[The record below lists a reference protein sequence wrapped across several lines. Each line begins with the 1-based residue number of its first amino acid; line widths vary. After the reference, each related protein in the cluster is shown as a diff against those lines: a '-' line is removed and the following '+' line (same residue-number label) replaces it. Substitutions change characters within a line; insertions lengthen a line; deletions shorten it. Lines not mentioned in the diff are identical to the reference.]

1 MKFDLLYRRR
11 WWLLYVPVLALA
23 ALLMWI
29 TATEWIPQPPRS
41 LTIAAGQLGDG
52 YTQTALRY
60 RERLAQLGIE
70 AQVITQDSAH
80 AALSTLT
87 ENPPR
92 AQLALVNGLS
102 ALKPLSASDSTA
114 PAPALQGLAV
124 IEREPLWIFSRT
136 PLMTRV
142 QELRGLKVG
151 IAANDSLAS
160 RAAQIVLENAQLSLS
175 SVSLISVPRTTLANQ
190 LIDGQLD
197 AVIVLASAQSEVV
210 RLLTRSPS
218 IQLIGLERV
227 QGLLQAEQRLRPFVL
242 PQGVIEL
249 RGDIPPRD
257 LTMVASD
264 LQLVITPDMHPALQ
278 RALLDVANQLHEQ
291 PSFLQRQ
298 GEFPRVIDVDFSPSP
313 VALASTQGSK
323 PFLEQL
329 LPYGWAQWVQWF
341 LLAGLPI
348 LLITVMLL
356 AWIPSWFDWRINALL
371 QNFYGELKFL
381 ESEID
386 PVAQERPIEMRQL
399 IQRLDAIDM
408 QVMQL
413 QLPNE
418 FAPRW
423 YTLRNHLTDARER
436 LLALRAR

>member
-1 MKFDLLYRRR
+1 
-11 WWLLYVPVLALA
+11 
-23 ALLMWI
+23 
-29 TATEWIPQPPRS
+29 
-41 LTIAAGQLGDG
+41 
-52 YTQTALRY
+52 
-60 RERLAQLGIE
+60 
-70 AQVITQDSAH
+70 
-80 AALSTLT
+80 
-87 ENPPR
+87 
-92 AQLALVNGLS
+92 
-102 ALKPLSASDSTA
+102 
-114 PAPALQGLAV
+114 
-124 IEREPLWIFSRT
+124 
-136 PLMTRV
+136 V

-151 IAANDSLAS
+151 IAANDGLAS
-160 RAAQIVLENAQLSLS
+160 RAAQIVIENAQLSLS
-175 SVSLISVPRTTLANQ
+175 NLSLMPVPRAQLANQ

-197 AVIVLASAQSEVV
+197 AVIVLASAQSETV

-218 IQLIGLERV
+218 IQIIGLERV
-227 QGLLQAEQRLRPFVL
+227 QGLLQAEHRLRPFVL

-298 GEFPRVIDVDFSPSP
+298 GEFPRVIDVDFAPSP
-313 VALASTQGSK
+313 VALTSMQGSK
-323 PFLEQL
+323 PWLEQL
-329 LPYGWAQWVQWF
+329 LPYGWAQAVQWIV
-341 LLAGLPI
+341 LAGLPI
-348 LLITVMLL
+348 VLLTLIVL

-386 PVAQERPIEMRQL
+386 PVAQERPIELRQL